1 MWVLAV
7 ISILICVALWS
18 NQIRYNINRKR
29 NRRKEKII
37 NKLEKLG
44 SKSNYEEIYDL
55 IIEQYEKSPYN
66 AIEDIVTASKLPRY
80 EKQNVMQVLS
90 KVQDIGVDEKTGLH
104 KQTLT
109 IGRILGYV
117 LALIVV
123 IIYVMIKQFDVSILS
138 VILVYAGMNVA
149 VTFISYIVI
158 ETYITNGYQF
168 KLFSS
173 KKEKAETAEDKETT
187 DTDVEGKRYK
197 VIDRIYDLLDT
208 VFGK

>member
-168 KLFSS
+168 KLFSLKS
-173 KKEKAETAEDKETT
+173 PRSIT
-187 DTDVEGKRYK
+187 
-197 VIDRIYDLLDT
+197 IL
-208 VFGK
+208 